1 MVSIL
6 VARILRVCCLS
17 ALVMLTGCQLLPAE
31 PKMTSSGQTADPTA
45 SLDYYSYDLA
55 RQLFHGLNPPDNMR
69 FAVIGFVP
77 VDSLDNEEPRQSPLY
92 HLGHQL
98 AESLLSEAA
107 QRGFVVTDYKVANS
121 ILMSASTDRVLTRDV
136 EQLSPVQDIDFYITG
151 TITEGEDGAVVNAR
165 IINARHKDVV
175 AAATSFFPANLFWTP
190 TRVTSRGGMLLRMEK

>member
-1 MVSIL
+1 MVTVSL
-6 VARILRVCCLS
+6 ARITRGCFLS
-17 ALVMLTGCQLLPAE
+17 VLVMLSGCQLLPTE
-31 PKMTSSGQTADPTA
+31 PKMAATVKAADPLS

-55 RQLFHGLNPPDNMR
+55 RQLFHGLNPPNNMR

-107 QRGFVVTDYKVANS
+107 QRGFVITDYKVANS
-121 ILMSASTDRVLTRDV
+121 ILMSASADRVLTRDI
-136 EQLSPVQDIDFYITG
+136 EQLSQLQDIDFYITG
-151 TITEGEDGAVVNAR
+151 TITEREDGAVVNAR
-165 IINARHKDVV
+165 IINAQHKDVV